1 MRSAA
6 ARCAAEQLRR
16 GAGLALLNAP
26 TVPVSLDH
34 SLALQDLAAKLR
46 PIADAPREQ
55 IDAPRFA
62 DALVRAETTS
72 GGRDDAGPGLVKATR
87 TRRSGQQA
95 ASALADAWQKVTG
108 QAPTPKTLSILVG
121 QWAHETG
128 RGSAMLNYN
137 FGGIKGTGPSGMSA
151 IYKTR
156 EGWGDSEVRISD
168 RFRAYASAEE
178 GAADYVGLLARR
190 YPEAVQ
196 AAQDGDPRGFVQAL
210 KARGYF
216 TGNEASYVKSVTA
229 LSSQALAQGFG
240 ALGAGEAAGDTIFE
254 IAARAPIATPAAFP
268 QPAGVPAAAESD
280 AATEAPSRAAP
291 ALASWGQS
299 SFADE
304 VNRAALLMSAL
315 RIAEGEG
322 RRG

>member
-1 MRSAA
+1 
-6 ARCAAEQLRR
+6 
-16 GAGLALLNAP
+16 
-26 TVPVSLDH
+26 VPVSLDH

-46 PIADAPREQ
+46 PVADAPRERV
-55 IDAPRFA
+55 DAPQFV
-62 DALVRAETTS
+62 DALARAEGAS
-72 GGRDDAGPGLVKATR
+72 GSRDGAGVGLVQATR
-87 TRRSGQQA
+87 TPLRGRAA
-95 ASALADAWQKVTG
+95 ASALGSAWQKLTG
-108 QAPTPKTLSILVG
+108 QPPTPKTLSILVG

-156 EGWGDSEVRISD
+156 EGWGENEVRISD
-168 RFRAYASAEE
+168 RFRAYASPEE
-178 GAADYVGLLARR
+178 GAEDYVGLLVRR
-190 YPEAVQ
+190 YPAAVQ
-196 AAQDGDPRGFVQAL
+196 AAQNEDPSGFVQAL

-229 LSSQALAQGFG
+229 LAKQALAEGFG
-240 ALGAGEAAGDTIFE
+240 ALGSSEETAAPVPFSV
-254 IAARAPIATPAAFP
+254 AARAPALPQRSAPA
-268 QPAGVPAAAESD
+268 
-280 AATEAPSRAAP
+280 EAPSEPTP
-291 ALASWGQS
+291 ALARWDQN

-315 RIAEGEG
+315 RIGQSEG

>member
-1 MRSAA
+1 
-6 ARCAAEQLRR
+6 
-16 GAGLALLNAP
+16 
-26 TVPVSLDH
+26 
-34 SLALQDLAAKLR
+34 
-46 PIADAPREQ
+46 
-55 IDAPRFA
+55 
-62 DALVRAETTS
+62 
-72 GGRDDAGPGLVKATR
+72 
-87 TRRSGQQA
+87 
-95 ASALADAWQKVTG
+95 
-108 QAPTPKTLSILVG
+108 
-121 QWAHETG
+121 
-128 RGSAMLNYN
+128 MLNYN

-196 AAQDGDPRGFVQAL
+196 AAQGGDPRGFVQGL

-240 ALGAGEAAGDTIFE
+240 ALGPGEEASDTTFE
-254 IAARAPIATPAAFP
+254 LAARAPIAATPALP
-268 QPAGVPAAAESD
+268 LPARAAA
-280 AATEAPSRAAP
+280 AAGSSAEAPERGA

-315 RIAEGEG
+315 RIAEGEERSG
-322 RRG
+322 